1 MLTENLTQSHSS
13 DRNLLISEASVS
25 PGVVHL
31 FVVVPTAFF
40 NISSFL
46 PGFLHL
52 IPCLGNNSVSSVL
65 ILLMVSFPKINLAFY
80 QILCLCPLELISIV
94 WEWANCA
101 WGVHLSKETLML
113 SYFFWEYLTT
123 CICECFSFF
132 SSLLEAGSPQLFPS
146 ISNCG
151 NLKNGII
158 LWQKN
163 PIIS

>member
-31 FVVVPTAFF
+31 FVVVPAAFF

-65 ILLMVSFPKINLAFY
+65 ILLMLSFPKINLAFY

-123 CICECFSFF
+123 LCVFVSASLFSEVCWRLAHPS
-132 SSLLEAGSPQLFPS
+132 SSLPFPTVET
-146 ISNCG
+146 
-151 NLKNGII
+151 
-158 LWQKN
+158 
-163 PIIS
+163 